1 MATSNPSD
9 MTSGDFQR
17 LLQIALSDL
26 AIRRTLME
34 NHMADL
40 SAQPRSME
48 RDAEIERSDMQVQRI
63 AADYRHY
70 QQFVDPTLAKK
81 IDIDYEN

>member
-34 NHMADL
+34 NHIADL
-40 SAQPRSME
+40 SAQPRS
-48 RDAEIERSDMQVQRI
+48 
-63 AADYRHY
+63 
-70 QQFVDPTLAKK
+70 
-81 IDIDYEN
+81 